1 MQPNDAH
8 VDSQVM
14 AIVTTAINELGG
26 ATRVV
31 RRHEHTILPQLV
43 QSAYALVLREEAQ
56 QEPEA
61 IADFL
66 GVSRGAVD
74 SVFQAPTE
82 AWAQRLRGSEDL
94 RSREAPHTEPEWSE
108 QPDTGRL
115 EPEVLAG
122 AVARFAYSIVK
133 RKQGRFPH

>member
-1 MQPNDAH
+1 VQPNDAH

-26 ATRVV
+26 ATRMV
-31 RRHEHTILPQLV
+31 RRHEHSILPQLV

-56 QEPEA
+56 QEPDA
-61 IADFL
+61 IAGFL
-66 GVSRGAVD
+66 GISRGAVD
-74 SVFQAPTE
+74 SVFDGPTE
-82 AWAQRLRGSEDL
+82 SWLQRLRASEDP
-94 RSREAPHTEPEWSE
+94 RSRHESHMEPEWSG

-122 AVARFAYSIVK
+122 AVARFAYSIVR
-133 RKQGRFPH
+133 RKQGKFPH